1 MKEKNENVPEIGI
14 TEVLLSCYG
23 LANNQCQHDSRVL
36 GTFFPNRSFC
46 QLLNI
51 STINHTYSDT
61 FHSES
66 SEMRFTD
73 YNSKPLEIEDSINL
87 NFGLHILIDVYI

>member
-1 MKEKNENVPEIGI
+1 MKEKNENVHEIEI

-23 LANNQCQHDSRVL
+23 LVDNQCQHDSRVL

-51 STINHTYSDT
+51 STTNHTYSDT

-66 SEMRFTD
+66 SEMWFTD
-73 YNSKPLEIEDSINL
+73 YSSKPLEIEDSINL
-87 NFGLHILIDVYI
+87 NLVYIY